1 MISLPQCIS
10 CGDKMKNQKCDTI
23 GTVPKLNRK
32 IVEIEAKSIPLK
44 CIYMTAHIHG
54 LVQALQ

>member
-1 MISLPQCIS
+1 
-10 CGDKMKNQKCDTI
+10 MKNQKCDTI